1 MKARTVVLTV
11 LAAMLVVTSV
21 FADDQADWVDQL
33 RKWGPTQDFS
43 LAVWNNHYDDMQ
55 YMQLLEILAQ
65 ADAMLYF
72 QDHKGLKKDD
82 YDFMTMGK
90 SHAFKHRLIGEAAG
104 LYASDFWTTLNTLV
118 EQQ

>member
-1 MKARTVVLTV
+1 MRRKVIPLMV
-11 LAAMLVVTSV
+11 LAMIAVTSV
-21 FADDQADWVDQL
+21 FADTQSDWVDAL

-43 LAVWNNHYDDMQ
+43 LAAWNNKYDNMQ

-72 QDHKGLKKDD
+72 QDHTGLKKDD
-82 YDFMTMGK
+82 YDFMTLGK
-90 SHAFKHRLIGEAAG
+90 SHAFKHRLIGQAAG
-104 LYASDFWTTLNTLV
+104 MYATDFWTTLNTLI